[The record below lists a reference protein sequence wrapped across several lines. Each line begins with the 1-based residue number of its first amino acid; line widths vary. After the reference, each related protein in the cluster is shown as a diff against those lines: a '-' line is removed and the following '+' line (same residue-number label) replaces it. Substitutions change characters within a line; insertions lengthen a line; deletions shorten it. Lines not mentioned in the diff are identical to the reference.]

1 MVAKTPKKSKAHGR
15 PLISKEAEALAVK
28 DGKVAKAKN
37 GSNPKP
43 VSKKKQ
49 EAIKAARMA
58 LATGKIASD
67 EKERRLASD
76 LRTLYVRFK
85 AEVPSDEGQVRQ
97 RLDNHPEIKFIRIPR
112 QNQKNIRYVFVEF
125 GSEAQCEKAKEL
137 LTTGPK
143 AKDGLYID
151 YVGVKSKQGGKPAAA
166 AEKGKRGK
174 RPINPTRLFI
184 KGLVEGLT
192 EEKLKQLFPKAIQT
206 SIPKM
211 AVRKGSKF
219 GYVQFENPADAKAA
233 FDASQKLTISA
244 QGSGTEGHHMTV
256 TYAQQSKR
264 AVKAAKQQSSKAKS
278 TGAGNEGSAKGQR
291 KKADK
296 KTKKDV
302 KKDTKAEEVVKD
314 EETET
319 QEKESETQ
327 DEETESK
334 EDAKVGDKNDSE
346 EDSEDGNAEADEEK
360 GDGGDDDNK
369 DAEEDGDEDE
379 DDDDDDDEDEDMEND
394 AESSEEEEG

>member
-1 MVAKTPKKSKAHGR
+1 VAKTPKKTKTPTR

-28 DGKVAKAKN
+28 DGKVTKAKN
-37 GSNPKP
+37 GANPRP
-43 VSKKKQ
+43 IAKKKQ

-58 LATGKIASD
+58 LATGKIAS
-67 EKERRLASD
+67 EEQERKLASD

-85 AEVPSDEGQVRQ
+85 ADVPSDEGQIRQ

-112 QNQKNIRYVFVEF
+112 QNQKNIRYAFVEF
-125 GSEAQCEKAKEL
+125 GSEAQCEKAKET

-151 YVGVKSKQGGKPAAA
+151 YVGVKSKQGGKPAA
-166 AEKGKRGK
+166 EKSKRGK

-184 KGLVEGLT
+184 KGLVEGLN

-244 QGSGTEGHHMTV
+244 SGSGSEGHHLTV
-256 TYAQQSKR
+256 TYAQQSKK
-264 AVKAAKQQSSKAKS
+264 AVKAAKQQSSKSKS
-278 TGAGNEGSAKGQR
+278 SSSGSEAEKSS
-291 KKADK
+291 KK
-296 KTKKDV
+296 KTKKEADKKKNEDV
-302 KKDTKAEEVVKD
+302 KKEEVKEEEEAEETK
-314 EETET
+314 E
-319 QEKESETQ
+319 ESEEEQ
-327 DEETESK
+327 DEDNDESNDEKAKK
-334 EDAKVGDKNDSE
+334 EE
-346 EDSEDGNAEADEEK
+346 EEE
-360 GDGGDDDNK
+360 
-369 DAEEDGDEDE
+369 E
-379 DDDDDDDEDEDMEND
+379 DDDDEEEEEEEEDDDDENMEND
-394 AESSEEEEG
+394 AESSDEEEG